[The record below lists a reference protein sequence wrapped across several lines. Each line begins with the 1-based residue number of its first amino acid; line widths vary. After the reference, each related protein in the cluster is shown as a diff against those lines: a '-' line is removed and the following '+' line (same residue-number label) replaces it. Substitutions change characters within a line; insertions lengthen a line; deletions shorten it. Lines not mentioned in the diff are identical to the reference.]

1 MPRKGASPAKRSKE
15 DAQRSTPNFEGRHEC
30 LRFTKFPV
38 RSFPDFERCSKN
50 KMPDV
55 DLVNRHPA
63 LQSMCSKD

>member
-1 MPRKGASPAKRSKE
+1 MRDS
-15 DAQRSTPNFEGRHEC
+15 STEPVPSEVEGLETTE
-30 LRFTKFPV
+30 L
-38 RSFPDFERCSKN
+38 KN

>member
-1 MPRKGASPAKRSKE
+1 M
-15 DAQRSTPNFEGRHEC
+15 QRSLSIADADSGGWYLPRRSGRASVENIWY
-30 LRFTKFPV
+30 KQ
-38 RSFPDFERCSKN
+38 

>member
-1 MPRKGASPAKRSKE
+1 VKPNTPVVIYRTRQRRRTAFVNRRANVSPYTARPE
-15 DAQRSTPNFEGRHEC
+15 IRDIRAQA
-30 LRFTKFPV
+30 V
-38 RSFPDFERCSKN
+38 VSKN

>member
-1 MPRKGASPAKRSKE
+1 LGDKRVNIPFVYQDTELTKNQKYLKRFL
-15 DAQRSTPNFEGRHEC
+15 DFAQNDKVE
-30 LRFTKFPV
+30 L
-38 RSFPDFERCSKN
+38 ERMCTN

>member
-1 MPRKGASPAKRSKE
+1 LGDKRVNIPFVYKDTE
-15 DAQRSTPNFEGRHEC
+15 LTKNQKYLKRFLDFAQNDKVE
-30 LRFTKFPV
+30 L
-38 RSFPDFERCSKN
+38 ERMRTN